1 MKINRKLK
9 IGVLVGGSKTERNW
23 SIKSGRNIVKILK
36 NNSFKNVRLI
46 KVSQKLTSHEI
57 KDCDLIFI
65 STFGKPWQSGLAQF
79 LCEKYAVPYTGSNP
93 HVSSLAFN
101 KHRAKRLFKTSNI
114 PTPPWIYS
122 KGKVVDWDKVKNKIG
137 KDIILKPIDEGLS
150 KGVARVMDRSNY
162 LKHFRKIVHNNGNV
176 IIERYIEGTE
186 ITVPVIRAKNILVL
200 QPIEIT
206 KLHYAVN
213 YLKMINSGKIPYKV
227 FSAKPSL
234 INKIKETAR
243 KCFVKLNCRGIGY
256 VDMIVENQTFKPY
269 VLEVGT
275 IPGYTDK
282 SKVPF
287 SARVSKIPI
296 VKLLEISML
305 IALNKNFDPTKYF
318 KNA

>member
-36 NNSFKNVRLI
+36 DNSFDNIRLI
-46 KVSQKLTSHEI
+46 KVGQKLTVRAI
-57 KDCDLIFI
+57 RGCDLIFI
-65 STFGKPWQSGLAQF
+65 STFGKPWQSGLAQS
-79 LCEKYAVPYTGSNP
+79 LCEKCGIPYTGSNP
-93 HVSSLAFN
+93 RTSFLAFN

-114 PTPPWIYS
+114 FTPPWIYS
-122 KGKVVDWDKVKNKIG
+122 KGKIVNWDKVKNKIG
-137 KDIILKPIDEGLS
+137 KDIILKPVDEGLS
-150 KGVARVMDRSNY
+150 KGVARVIDQSNY
-162 LKHFRKIVHNNGNV
+162 LKHFKKIVHNNGGV
-176 IIERYIEGTE
+176 IIERYIEGAK
-186 ITVPVIRAKNILVL
+186 ITVPVIRARNMLVL
-200 QPIEIT
+200 QPIEIA
-206 KLHYAVN
+206 KSHYVVN
-213 YLKMINSGKIPYKV
+213 YLKMINSGKMPYKV

-234 INKIKETAR
+234 IDVIKKTAR

-287 SARVSKIPI
+287 SARVSKIPV

-305 IALNKNFDPTKYF
+305 IALNKNFDPRKYF